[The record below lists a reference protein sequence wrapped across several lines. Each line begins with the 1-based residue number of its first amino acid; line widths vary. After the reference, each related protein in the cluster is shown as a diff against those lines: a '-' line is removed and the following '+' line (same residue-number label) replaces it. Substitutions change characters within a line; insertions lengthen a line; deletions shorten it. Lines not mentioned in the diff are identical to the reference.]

1 MPTIRQ
7 LVRKGREIVKK
18 KKNNAMMCRKPQRK
32 ATVTKVYTTTPK
44 KPNSAMRKVAK
55 IRFADG
61 RYTIAY
67 IRGEDHKLTVHSV
80 VCIMGGRV
88 PDLPGVR
95 YKVVLNNIATKQ
107 KQRARSKYSQKK
119 PSKTKQVKK

>member
-1 MPTIRQ
+1 MPTVCQ
-7 LVRKGREIVKK
+7 LVKKSREPVKK
-18 KKNNAMMCRKPQRK
+18 RKNNAMMCGKPQRK
-32 ATVTKVYTTTPK
+32 CTVVKVYTVTPK

-55 IRFADG
+55 VRFSDG

-67 IRGEDHKLTVHSV
+67 VRGEDHKLTVHSV

-95 YKVVLNNIATKQ
+95 YKIILNNIATKQ
-107 KQRARSKYSQKK
+107 KQRSRSKYSQKK
-119 PSKTKQVKK
+119 PTKAKQVKK